1 MSQRFYQ
8 SPEAGK
14 YRNPK
19 LGIEAW
25 AGAGPVSIEEAA
37 KALVYM
43 TSSNEMTYK
52 RDGEESVLK
61 PT

>member
-1 MSQRFYQ
+1 M
-8 SPEAGK
+8 
-14 YRNPK
+14 
-19 LGIEAW
+19 
-25 AGAGPVSIEEAA
+25 SIEEAA

-61 PT
+61 PTWHSNSQ